1 MNRIL
6 WLALLYTLSISLLAN
21 QHASAEIVSLA
32 KRVPQAQA
40 PQQSS
45 SQAAAPAASSSSAA
59 PAASSPAATNAPASS
74 GQSVNTA
81 PQSATAGGNNN
92 ASSNP
97 LASLPTSAS
106 YGNTIY
112 PGSVSFIS
120 PSVKAGQSV
129 SPLYRIDPKENVTF
143 IWEFQSVLVRPVN
156 LTLAA
161 VGPQSA
167 TYTITV
173 LEGGATSALWQLS
186 NVPAAT
192 PLMNG
197 YYQVQLYDQ
206 RGISAVA
213 SPGWLSPQTSLT
225 IAFYSLEGYS
235 NISATGTQCP
245 YCFYDAGKTLKPM
258 GLAFGIA
265 CITSVLFIFGILHS
279 DD

>member
-1 MNRIL
+1 M
-6 WLALLYTLSISLLAN
+6 
-21 QHASAEIVSLA
+21 
-32 KRVPQAQA
+32 
-40 PQQSS
+40 
-45 SQAAAPAASSSSAA
+45 
-59 PAASSPAATNAPASS
+59 
-74 GQSVNTA
+74 
-81 PQSATAGGNNN
+81 
-92 ASSNP
+92 
-97 LASLPTSAS
+97 
-106 YGNTIY
+106 
-112 PGSVSFIS
+112 
-120 PSVKAGQSV
+120 

-235 NISATGTQCP
+235 NISATGKENYERKKKKKKIDNGRLTLCCRNAMSLLLLRCRQ
-245 YCFYDAGKTLKPM
+245 DAETNGSRFRHRMYYFCTIHFWHPPQRRLVLIKTGSVFFSLVDKLDFFVSLHKMFLELLIVQGSRWGGGVGNETLRVGWWMMVPLSLSALTHHH
-258 GLAFGIA
+258 GTCHERVKIESDTFQIRYRLGINR
-265 CITSVLFIFGILHS
+265 I
-279 DD
+279 